1 MAHDTDT
8 AGDSVHRA
16 AFGDRIRE
24 LRHTAGLSQ
33 EALAEAS
40 GLHRTYISSVERGQR
55 NVGLDNIH
63 VLAEALGVP
72 ASKLLEED
80 A

>member
-1 MAHDTDT
+1 MVFVSDEPGSPAHR
-8 AGDSVHRA
+8 V
-16 AFGDRIRE
+16 AFGNRIRD
-24 LRHTAGLSQ
+24 LRHAAGLSQ

-72 ASKLLEED
+72 ATRLFED

>member
-1 MAHDTDT
+1 MVHHTNKT
-8 AGDSVHRA
+8 ADLAHRA

-24 LRHTAGLSQ
+24 LRRAAGLSQ
-33 EALAEAS
+33 EELAEVA
-40 GLHRTYISSVERGQR
+40 GLHRTYISSLERGRR

-63 VLAEALGVP
+63 VLSAALGVP
-72 ASKLLEED
+72 PAKLFED